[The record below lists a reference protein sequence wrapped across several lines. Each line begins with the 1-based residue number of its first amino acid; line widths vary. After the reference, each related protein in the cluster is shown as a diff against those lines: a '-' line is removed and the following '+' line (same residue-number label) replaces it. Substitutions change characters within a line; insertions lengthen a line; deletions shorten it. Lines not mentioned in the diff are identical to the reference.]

1 LNDKRGYFVAAEGIP
16 FLLVMVLVTG
26 LTWNFGG
33 IARAWIPF
41 LLLVSLYLVFR
52 DPRRVV
58 PPVALGVVSP
68 VDGKIV
74 EIGTSDTGAI
84 EGGALRIVIRID
96 IVGTYTARS
105 PVEGKVMDL
114 NALTRAGTTAEKT
127 SGLWV
132 STDEG
137 ENVVLQFHGNRFG
150 IAPRGFLQYGERV
163 GQGQRCA
170 YLRLTKFAEVALP
183 TGARVLVSQGQHVSA
198 GEDLLANLPHP

>member
-1 LNDKRGYFVAAEGIP
+1 MNDKHGYFVAAEGIP

-26 LTWNFGG
+26 LTWKFGG

-58 PPVALGVVSP
+58 PPVPLGVVSP

-84 EGGALRIVIRID
+84 EGGALRIAIRVD

-114 NALTRAGTTAEKT
+114 NALTRAGTIAEQT
-127 SGLWV
+127 GGLWI

-137 ENVVLQFHGNRFG
+137 ENVVLQFHGNRLG
-150 IAPRGFLQYGERV
+150 LAPRGFLQYGERV

-170 YLRLTKFAEVALP
+170 YLRLTKFAEIALP
-183 TGARVLVSQGQHVSA
+183 TGAKVLVTRGQHVSA
-198 GEDLLANLPHP
+198 GEDVLANLPHP